1 MTLPGFLAQYSYVR
15 VPMEAIDEVGYSS
28 CQFDGLSPGRKVGLI
43 VDMTSNT
50 FSPRQNARHTSKFS
64 GRYRHYHDR
73 LRVAESAG
81 NI

>member
-1 MTLPGFLAQYSYVR
+1 MAHGRTACSSDIDRSVPELANQ
-15 VPMEAIDEVGYSS
+15 EASNPLKWFEKKTDTVTVN
-28 CQFDGLSPGRKVGLI
+28 QPR
-43 VDMTSNT
+43 NT
-50 FSPRQNARHTSKFS
+50 FSPEQNARHTSKFS